1 MIDNLTIHFGTSDDV
16 MAIAQF
22 QVDMAME
29 SEGTVL
35 DIDTV
40 KRGVAHAMEDSN
52 KGRYVIAYAD
62 GKAVGS
68 LMLTRE
74 WSDWTDKWY
83 LWIQSVYVAPE
94 YRGRGVYKAMYNK
107 VKETAEAE
115 GISTIRLYVDK
126 TNLRAQSVYQKLGML
141 ESHYLLYEETLG
153 NEKSKS

>member
-1 MIDNLTIHFGTSDDV
+1 MTNHLTIHFGTPDDILV
-16 MAIAQF
+16 IAQF

-35 DIDTV
+35 DLDIV
-40 KRGVAHAMEDSN
+40 KRGVTHAMEDTG

-62 GKAVGS
+62 GKAIGS

-74 WSDWTDKWY
+74 WSDWTDRWY

-94 YRGRGVYKAMYNK
+94 YRGKGVYKAMYKK
-107 VKETAEAE
+107 VKETAAAE

-126 TNLRAQSVYQKLGML
+126 TNLRAQSVYQKLGMQ
-141 ESHYLLYEETLG
+141 ESHYLLYEDTIG
-153 NEKSKS
+153 

>member
-1 MIDNLTIHFGTSDDV
+1 MTDHLTIQFGTADNIL
-16 MAIAQF
+16 AIAQF

-35 DIDTV
+35 DLDTV
-40 KRGVAHAMEDSN
+40 KRGVTHAMEDIN

-62 GKAVGS
+62 GKAIGS

-74 WSDWTDKWY
+74 WSDWTDRWY
-83 LWIQSVYVAPE
+83 LWIQSVYVASE

-126 TNLRAQSVYQKLGML
+126 TNLRAQSVYQKLGMQ
-141 ESHYLLYEETLG
+141 ESHYLLYEETID
-153 NEKSKS
+153 K